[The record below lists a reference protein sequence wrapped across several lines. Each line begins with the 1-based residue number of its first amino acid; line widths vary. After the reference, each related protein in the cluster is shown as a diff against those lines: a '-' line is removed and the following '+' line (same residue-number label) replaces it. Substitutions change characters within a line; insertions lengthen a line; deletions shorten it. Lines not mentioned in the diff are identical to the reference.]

1 MKKKHELTT
10 GKNFSHWAIQI
21 FQNQASIS
29 SLISGKNTIAFY
41 TIWAIF
47 GRKQGGVTIK
57 TWYILL
63 HPNDSWSTSWKI
75 FVPVI
80 SSFAA
85 IGHKE
90 HFRKN
95 VARIFKFCCFT
106 WYHFY
111 IFEKES
117 DRFPDAE
124 FNVEAIGTNFKSL
137 KLKTKKL
144 VCPFLIVRFHF
155 ETNLIKCFFLR
166 KILDSWEISS
176 KSVWS
181 RKICWFRQKN
191 RPSISF
197 QGYLPFIY
205 GQNLD

>member
-1 MKKKHELTT
+1 MYLLL
-10 GKNFSHWAIQI
+10 GKTSAAGLSKYFKIKLLSPLSFPGKMQSLFTLFGLVLAGNREGSQ
-21 FQNQASIS
+21 SKLDIS
-29 SLISGKNTIAFY
+29 YFTQTIPD
-41 TIWAIF
+41 
-47 GRKQGGVTIK
+47 Q
-57 TWYILL
+57 L
-63 HPNDSWSTSWKI
+63 P
-75 FVPVI
+75 VPVI

-95 VARIFKFCCFT
+95 VAHIFKFCCFT

-111 IFEKES
+111 ISEKKS

-124 FNVEAIGTNFKSL
+124 FNVEAIGTNFKSQ

-144 VCPFLIVRFHF
+144 VCAFLIVRFHF
-155 ETNLIKCFFLR
+155 ETNLIKCFLFLR

-176 KSVWS
+176 ESVWS

-197 QGYLPFIY
+197 QGYLPLIY